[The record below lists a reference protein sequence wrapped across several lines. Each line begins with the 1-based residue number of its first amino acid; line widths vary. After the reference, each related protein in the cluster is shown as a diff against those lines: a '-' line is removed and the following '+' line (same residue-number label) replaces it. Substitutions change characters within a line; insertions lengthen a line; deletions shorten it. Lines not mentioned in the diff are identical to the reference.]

1 MTQNPVG
8 EADEDDF
15 WRLVG
20 AVMRLAMKEARA
32 GDPDALEFLAV
43 AAPDRV
49 WERLN
54 LPDELPTR
62 PIRKR

>member
-1 MTQNPVG
+1 
-8 EADEDDF
+8 
-15 WRLVG
+15 
-20 AVMRLAMKEARA
+20 MRLAMKEARA